1 MYILYVTFLSF
12 PLIVHLYYP
21 SLSILIVQTPGAQLV
36 SVGLPDTRARDLLRD
51 KHTEINTSQILFC
64 IGKIP
69 KRKPGLRNTTMV
81 LTRKRGTIYGSV
93 PLFSVN
99 MLSMAF

>member
-51 KHTEINTSQILFC
+51 KHTHIN
-64 IGKIP
+64 K
-69 KRKPGLRNTTMV
+69 
-81 LTRKRGTIYGSV
+81 
-93 PLFSVN
+93 
-99 MLSMAF
+99 